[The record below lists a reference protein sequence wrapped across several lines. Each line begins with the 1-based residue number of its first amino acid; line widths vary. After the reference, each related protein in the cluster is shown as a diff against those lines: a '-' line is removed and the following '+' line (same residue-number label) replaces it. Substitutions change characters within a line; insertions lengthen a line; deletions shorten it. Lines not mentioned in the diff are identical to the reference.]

1 MRSRSSKISSPHI
14 AAKKPARPE
23 RGGQP
28 PFLSNE
34 LRIHHLPLRGTQR
47 SRDDDMRS
55 LQSIRLHHRRQR
67 SRPLRGSPHPHRNS
81 PGDGNPHP
89 RHRSPT
95 RQRKSLTFMILNRI
109 EYQRA
114 RKARGTQTQIA
125 DALGIRR
132 VTIMRR
138 ETARSA
144 VTREA
149 MLALLTLP
157 VLSVDKC
164 PKKLSQKS
172 DSLTDED
179 CATAPAPRRSKDAGN
194 GSAAGATTLSKAR
207 STSVAQLKITR
218 GKAGAI
224 TSTASAD

>member
-1 MRSRSSKISSPHI
+1 
-14 AAKKPARPE
+14 
-23 RGGQP
+23 
-28 PFLSNE
+28 
-34 LRIHHLPLRGTQR
+34 
-47 SRDDDMRS
+47 
-55 LQSIRLHHRRQR
+55 
-67 SRPLRGSPHPHRNS
+67 
-81 PGDGNPHP
+81 
-89 RHRSPT
+89 
-95 RQRKSLTFMILNRI
+95 MILNRT

-157 VLSVDKC
+157 VIAVTKC
-164 PKKLSQKS
+164 QKKQNPKSASLIAA
-172 DSLTDED
+172 DS
-179 CATAPAPRRSKDAGN
+179 ATAPAPPRSADAAS
-194 GSAAGATTLSKAR
+194 GSASDAMTSSKGR
-207 STSVAQLKITR
+207 NTSVAQLKITR

-224 TSTASAD
+224 TSTALAD

>member
-1 MRSRSSKISSPHI
+1 
-14 AAKKPARPE
+14 
-23 RGGQP
+23 
-28 PFLSNE
+28 
-34 LRIHHLPLRGTQR
+34 
-47 SRDDDMRS
+47 
-55 LQSIRLHHRRQR
+55 
-67 SRPLRGSPHPHRNS
+67 
-81 PGDGNPHP
+81 
-89 RHRSPT
+89 
-95 RQRKSLTFMILNRI
+95 MILNRT

-138 ETARSA
+138 ETARTT

-164 PKKLSQKS
+164 PKKLRKKR
-172 DSLTDED
+172 DSLTDAAS
-179 CATAPAPRRSKDAGN
+179 ATAPAPPRSADAGN
-194 GSAAGATTLSKAR
+194 GSAAGVTTSSKAR

-218 GKAGAI
+218 GKGGAI
-224 TSTASAD
+224 TSTALAD